1 MSTWAVVVA
10 AGSGERLAQA
20 VPKAFA
26 PLGGRPLL
34 AESVERLDASDWIDA
49 IVLVVPEGWE
59 EPAILLAE
67 ELGTGKVAQAVCG
80 GETRAE
86 SVRLGVAEVPQ
97 DAVALVVH
105 DAARPLVSEAVLE
118 RVLTA
123 LGEGWD
129 GAVPGVPLADTIKRV
144 EGEAVVET
152 IPRNDLVAVQTPQAF
167 AADVLRAALAGDIA
181 GATDCASLVERVGG
195 RVKVTEGDP
204 QLLKITSAGD
214 LALAERFLA
223 ESASA

>member
-34 AESVERLDASDWIDA
+34 AESIERLDASDWIDA
-49 IVLVVPEGWE
+49 LVVVVPEGWE

-67 ELGTGKVAQAVCG
+67 ELGTGKVAQAVPG

-86 SVRLGVAEVPQ
+86 SVRLGVAEVPE

-105 DAARPLVSEAVLE
+105 DAARPFVSEAVLE

-129 GAVPGVPLADTIKRV
+129 GAVPGIPLSDTIKRV
-144 EGEAVVET
+144 DGDAVVET
-152 IPRNDLVAVQTPQAF
+152 VPRDGLVAVQTPQAF
-167 AADVLRAALAGDIA
+167 AADVLRAALDGDIA
-181 GATDCASLVERVGG
+181 GATDCASLVERWGG
-195 RVKVTEGDP
+195 RVKMTEGDP
-204 QLLKITSAGD
+204 QLLKITSAVD